1 MTRRNTAEG
10 AEKPLTE
17 DDRLPIIRG
26 GTKVSD
32 LYSKNKEKKNR
43 WD

>member
-26 GTKVSD
+26 GTKIESIWK
-32 LYSKNKEKKNR
+32 YPSEKNKE
-43 WD
+43 